1 MLKKK
6 KVLNVLV
13 RITLSNKKDDEL
25 LTSQSSS
32 NLAGARKFQINLVY
46 FTKKKFKS
54 KLNFNQR
61 QGDKNQHV
69 ILLRQS
75 AQQAHVSEQNT
86 LKVTQFL
93 TVCISNCS
101 KKCQ

>member
-1 MLKKK
+1 MPGCSYRQLLLVQNNAKKKK

-25 LTSQSSS
+25 LTSQQSSS

-69 ILLRQS
+69 ILL
-75 AQQAHVSEQNT
+75 H
-86 LKVTQFL
+86 
-93 TVCISNCS
+93 
-101 KKCQ
+101 